1 MRRFIF
7 LITLLF
13 SFTGLQAQD
22 QTSVI
27 VVTGAPGNEEYKKIF
42 SEWTAQWKD
51 AAGKGEAKFSDA
63 VHTEEKSQ
71 KDRLGELIKAEL
83 NQSKSPLWL
92 VMIGHGTFDGK
103 KAKFNLQGP
112 DVSAADLKEW
122 LKDSKRPLAVINCAS
137 SSSPFMN
144 ALSGENRVIITATR
158 SGSERNFCRLG
169 GFLAKAIGSPEADID
184 KDGQTSLLEAWLAAS
199 RYSAEFYKNENRL
212 SPEHP
217 LLDDNGDGKGTPPDW
232 FRGTRVTKK
241 SEDPKLL
248 PDGLRTHQLHLIPSE
263 EERKLSAAQRAE
275 RDALDIE
282 LAKLRAAK
290 ELMEEKIYYLELE
303 KLLQKIGLIY
313 FPEVESVK
321 E

>member
-1 MRRFIF
+1 MRMSLIF
-7 LITLLF
+7 TFLLGGF
-13 SFTGLQAQD
+13 LCLKSEDKA
-22 QTSVI
+22 SVI
-27 VVTGAPGNEEYKKIF
+27 LVTGAPGNEEYKKIF
-42 SEWTAQWKD
+42 GEWTAQWKD
-51 AAGKGEAKFSDA
+51 AAGKGEAKFSEA
-63 VHTEEKSQ
+63 VHTKEKTQ
-71 KDRLGELIKAEL
+71 KETLAELIQAEL

-92 VMIGHGTFDGK
+92 VLIGHGTFDGK

-122 LKDSKRPLAVINCAS
+122 LKDCKRPLAIINCAS

-158 SGSERNFCRLG
+158 SGFERNFCRLG
-169 GFLAKAIGSPEADID
+169 GFLSKAIGDLEADID

-248 PDGLRTHQLHLIPSE
+248 PDGLRTHQLHLIASL
-263 EERKLSAAQRAE
+263 EERKLSATQRAE

-282 LAKLRAAK
+282 LAKLRATK
-290 ELMEEKIYYLELE
+290 ELMEEKIYYSELE
-303 KLLQKIGLIY
+303 KLLQKIGRIY
-313 FPEVESVK
+313 FPEESQAK
-321 E
+321 Q

>member
-1 MRRFIF
+1 MRIFLFIF
-7 LITLLF
+7 IFSWTALEAEDKASIILI
-13 SFTGLQAQD
+13 
-22 QTSVI
+22 
-27 VVTGAPGNEEYKKIF
+27 TGAPGSEEYEKTF
-42 SEWTAQWKD
+42 NEWAAQWKV
-51 AAGKGEAKFSDA
+51 AAGKGEAKFSEA
-63 VHTEEKSQ
+63 IHTEEKNQ
-71 KDRLGELIKAEL
+71 KEMLGELIKSEV
-83 NQSKSPLWL
+83 NENKSPLWMIL
-92 VMIGHGTFDGK
+92 IGHGTFDGK

-112 DVSAADLKEW
+112 DISATELKEW
-122 LKDSKRPLAVINCAS
+122 LQDCKRPLVIINCAS

-158 SGSERNFCRLG
+158 SGFERNFCRLG
-169 GFLAKAIGSPEADID
+169 GFLAKAIGNLEADID

-199 RYSAEFYKNENRL
+199 RYSADFYKNENRL

-232 FRGTRVTKK
+232 FRGIRVTKK

-263 EERKLSAAQRAE
+263 EERKLSVSQRAE

-290 ELMEEKIYYLELE
+290 ELMEEKIYYTELE
-303 KLLQKIGLIY
+303 KLLHKIGRIY
-313 FPEVESVK
+313 YPEK
-321 E
+321 DHPKQ

>member
-1 MRRFIF
+1 MRIFLFIF
-7 LITLLF
+7 IFSWTALEAEDKASMILIT
-13 SFTGLQAQD
+13 
-22 QTSVI
+22 
-27 VVTGAPGNEEYKKIF
+27 GASGTEEYEKTF
-42 SEWTAQWKD
+42 NEWSAQWKE
-51 AAGKGEAKFSDA
+51 AADKGEAKFSEA
-63 VHTEEKSQ
+63 VHTEEKNQ
-71 KDRLGELIKAEL
+71 KERLAELIQAEV
-83 NQSKSPLWL
+83 NENKSPLWL
-92 VMIGHGTFDGK
+92 VLIGHGTFDGK

-112 DVSAADLKEW
+112 DISATELKEW
-122 LKDSKRPLAVINCAS
+122 LQDCKRPLVIINCAS

-158 SGSERNFCRLG
+158 SGFERNFCRLG
-169 GFLAKAIGSPEADID
+169 GFLAKAIGNLEADID

-199 RYSAEFYKNENRL
+199 RYSADFYKNENRL

-232 FRGTRVTKK
+232 FRGIRVTKK

-263 EERKLSAAQRAE
+263 EERKLSASQRAK

-290 ELMEEKIYYLELE
+290 ELMEEKIYYTELE
-303 KLLQKIGLIY
+303 KLLHKIGRIY
-313 FPEVESVK
+313 FPEK
-321 E
+321 DQPKH

>member
-1 MRRFIF
+1 MRMSLIFIF
-7 LITLLF
+7 LLGGFLCLK
-13 SFTGLQAQD
+13 SEDKA
-22 QTSVI
+22 SVI
-27 VVTGAPGNEEYKKIF
+27 LVTGAPGNEEYKKIF
-42 SEWTAQWKD
+42 GEWTAQWKE
-51 AAGKGEAKFSDA
+51 ATTKGEARFSEA
-63 VHTEEKSQ
+63 VHTKEKTQ
-71 KDRLGELIKAEL
+71 KETLAELIQAEL

-92 VMIGHGTFDGK
+92 VLIGHGTFDGK

-122 LKDSKRPLAVINCAS
+122 LKDCKRPLAIINCAS

-158 SGSERNFCRLG
+158 SGFERNFCRLG
-169 GFLAKAIGSPEADID
+169 GFLAKAIGDLEADID

-232 FRGTRVTKK
+232 FRGIRVTKK

-248 PDGLRTHQLHLIPSE
+248 PDGLRTHQLHLIASL
-263 EERKLSAAQRAE
+263 EERKLSATQRAE

-290 ELMEEKIYYLELE
+290 ELMEEKIYYSELE
-303 KLLQKIGLIY
+303 KLLHKIGRIY
-313 FPEVESVK
+313 FPEESQAK
-321 E
+321 Q

>member
-1 MRRFIF
+1 MRISLFI
-7 LITLLF
+7 LIF
-13 SFTGLQAQD
+13 SWTVAGAED
-22 QTSVI
+22 KASVI
-27 VVTGAPGNEEYKKIF
+27 LVTGAPGNEEYKKIF
-42 SEWTAQWKD
+42 GEWTAQWKD
-51 AAGKGEAKFSDA
+51 AAGKGEAKFSEA
-63 VHTEEKSQ
+63 VHTKEKTQ
-71 KDRLGELIKAEL
+71 KEILAELIQAEL

-92 VMIGHGTFDGK
+92 VLIGHGTFDGK

-122 LKDSKRPLAVINCAS
+122 LKDCKRPLAIINCAS

-158 SGSERNFCRLG
+158 SGFERNFCRLG
-169 GFLAKAIGSPEADID
+169 GFLAKAIGDLEADID

-232 FRGTRVTKK
+232 FRGIRVTKK

-248 PDGLRTHQLHLIPSE
+248 PDGLRTHQLHLIASL
-263 EERKLSAAQRAE
+263 EERKLSATQRAE

-290 ELMEEKIYYLELE
+290 ELMEEKIYYSELE
-303 KLLQKIGLIY
+303 KLLHKIGRIY
-313 FPEVESVK
+313 FPEESQAK
-321 E
+321 Q

>member
-1 MRRFIF
+1 MRMSLIF
-7 LITLLF
+7 TFLLGGF
-13 SFTGLQAQD
+13 LCLKSEDKA
-22 QTSVI
+22 SVI
-27 VVTGAPGNEEYKKIF
+27 LVTGAPGNEEYKKIF
-42 SEWTAQWKD
+42 GEWTAQWKD
-51 AAGKGEAKFSDA
+51 AAGKGEAKFSEA
-63 VHTEEKSQ
+63 VHTKEKTQ
-71 KDRLGELIKAEL
+71 KETLAELIQAEL

-92 VMIGHGTFDGK
+92 VLIGHGTFDGK

-122 LKDSKRPLAVINCAS
+122 LKDCKRPLAIINCAS
-137 SSSPFMN
+137 SSSPFMK

-158 SGSERNFCRLG
+158 SGFERNFCRLG
-169 GFLAKAIGSPEADID
+169 GFLAKAIGDLEADID

-263 EERKLSAAQRAE
+263 EERKLSATQRAE

-282 LAKLRAAK
+282 LAKLRATK
-290 ELMEEKIYYLELE
+290 ELMEEKIYYSELE
-303 KLLQKIGLIY
+303 KLLHKIGHIY
-313 FPEVESVK
+313 FPEEGQAK
-321 E
+321 Q

>member
-1 MRRFIF
+1 MRMSLIF
-7 LITLLF
+7 TFLLGGF
-13 SFTGLQAQD
+13 LCLKSEDKA
-22 QTSVI
+22 SVI
-27 VVTGAPGNEEYKKIF
+27 LVTGAPGNEEYKKIF
-42 SEWTAQWKD
+42 GEWTAQWKD
-51 AAGKGEAKFSDA
+51 AAGKGEAKFSEA
-63 VHTEEKSQ
+63 VHTKEKTQ
-71 KDRLGELIKAEL
+71 KETLAELIQAEL

-92 VMIGHGTFDGK
+92 VLIGHGTFDGK

-122 LKDSKRPLAVINCAS
+122 LKDCKRPLAIINCAS

-158 SGSERNFCRLG
+158 SGFERNFCRLG
-169 GFLAKAIGSPEADID
+169 GFLSKAIGDLEADID

-248 PDGLRTHQLHLIPSE
+248 PDGLRTHQLHLIASL
-263 EERKLSAAQRAE
+263 EERKLSATQRAE

-282 LAKLRAAK
+282 LAKLRATK
-290 ELMEEKIYYLELE
+290 ELMEEKIYYSELE
-303 KLLQKIGLIY
+303 KLLHKIGHIY
-313 FPEVESVK
+313 FPEEGQAK
-321 E
+321 Q

>member
-63 VHTEEKSQ
+63 VQTEEKTQ
-71 KDRLGELIKAEL
+71 KEALAQLIKAEL

>member
-1 MRRFIF
+1 MRIYLFI
-7 LITLLF
+7 LIF
-13 SFTGLQAQD
+13 SWTVVGAED
-22 QTSVI
+22 KASVI
-27 VVTGAPGNEEYKKIF
+27 LVTGAPGNEEYKKIF
-42 SEWTAQWKD
+42 GEWTAQWKD
-51 AAGKGEAKFSDA
+51 AAGKGEAKFSEA
-63 VHTEEKSQ
+63 VHAKEKNQ
-71 KDRLGELIKAEL
+71 KETLAELIQAEL

-92 VMIGHGTFDGK
+92 VLIGHGTFDGK

-122 LKDSKRPLAVINCAS
+122 LKDCKRPLAIINCAS

-158 SGSERNFCRLG
+158 SGFERNFCRLG
-169 GFLAKAIGSPEADID
+169 GFLAKAIGDLEADID

-232 FRGTRVTKK
+232 FRGIRVTKK

-263 EERKLSAAQRAE
+263 EERKLSANQRAE

-282 LAKLRAAK
+282 LAKLRVAK
-290 ELMEEKIYYLELE
+290 ELMEEKIYYSELE
-303 KLLQKIGLIY
+303 KLLQKIGRIY
-313 FPEVESVK
+313 FPEEGQAK
-321 E
+321 